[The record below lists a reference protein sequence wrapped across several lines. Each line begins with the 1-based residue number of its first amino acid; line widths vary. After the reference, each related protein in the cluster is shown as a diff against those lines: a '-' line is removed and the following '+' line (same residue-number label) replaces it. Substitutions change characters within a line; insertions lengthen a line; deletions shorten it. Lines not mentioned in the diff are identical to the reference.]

1 MLSLVRFNSL
11 RNAAVRSAALRAIA
25 SVVTAVSLSGCFA
38 LLPLVDTETAAK
50 ESEAKGY
57 REHYG
62 ESYANARDVPL
73 SSSGSYTRGYT
84 VPCDS
89 GASGRDGSCAP
100 QGRRT
105 TDRSSLLLKRYLVQ
119 LRDKQA
125 AVRATAATSIGLLG
139 PKATVAVQPLIL
151 ALNDQDKFVRRAA
164 VKSLAK
170 IGSREA
176 VEPIRRKLQDRDKYV
191 AHSAARALQ
200 TLQR

>member
-1 MLSLVRFNSL
+1 MR
-11 RNAAVRSAALRAIA
+11 RIALACIA
-25 SVVTAVSLSGCFA
+25 CSLSGCFA
-38 LLPLVDTETAAK
+38 LLPFVDTETAAK
-50 ESEAKGY
+50 ESEAKAY

-62 ESYANARDVPL
+62 ESYATAQDVPL
-73 SSSGSYTRGYT
+73 SSSGSYTRGYSA
-84 VPCDS
+84 PC
-89 GASGRDGSCAP
+89 RDGLC
-100 QGRRT
+100 GREARRGA
-105 TDRSSLLLKRYLVQ
+105 DRSSLMLKRYLVQ
-119 LRDKQA
+119 LRDKQP

-139 PKATVAVQPLIL
+139 PKATIAVQPLIV

>member
-1 MLSLVRFNSL
+1 MTLFERKLLGYPVL
-11 RNAAVRSAALRAIA
+11 RGTVFRGTVLALIA
-25 SVVTAVSLSGCFA
+25 SSLSGCFA
-38 LLPLVDTETAAK
+38 LLPFVDTETAAK
-50 ESEAKGY
+50 ESAANGY

-62 ESYANARDVPL
+62 ESYVSAHDVPL
-73 SSSGSYTRGYT
+73 SSSGSSTRGYSA
-84 VPCDS
+84 PCRD
-89 GASGRDGSCAP
+89 GVCGRSGRRA
-100 QGRRT
+100 
-105 TDRSSLLLKRYLVQ
+105 TDRTSLLLNRYLVQ

-139 PKATVAVQPLIL
+139 PKATIAVQPLIV

-176 VEPIRRKLQDRDKYV
+176 VEPIRRRLQDRDKYV